1 MPSHSY
7 PYPSYPCA
15 AADASLHLPQTSAC
29 RFGATKMIHRL
40 QSRRSSCRVA
50 LKTLLLPVDVPIRRR
65 RRRRRIFLG
74 SMVNGG
80 KEPPSLPPSTEH
92 NTGMTLDSVDKTAAR
107 IHSWVD
113 YAFLGVVVVMVSWLV
128 VGWYTEEGCGYST
141 YVRTLKRRRS
151 GRRFLHPPHKRE
163 SVPLHAGHNTKCLV

>member
-1 MPSHSY
+1 
-7 PYPSYPCA
+7 
-15 AADASLHLPQTSAC
+15 
-29 RFGATKMIHRL
+29 MIHRL
-40 QSRRSSCRVA
+40 QSRRSSRRVA

-65 RRRRRIFLG
+65 RRRRIFLG
-74 SMVNGG
+74 SMANGG
-80 KEPPSLPPSTEH
+80 KEPPSPPPSTEH

-113 YAFLGVVVVMVSWLV
+113 YAFLGVVVVVMVGGW
-128 VGWYTEEGCGYST
+128 GWYTEEGCGYST